1 MNVYRLEI
9 FVDLVKTLNYTDTA
23 DNFFTTQSNISKQIL
38 NLEKELEVKLFIRAH
53 RKIKLT
59 PAGKIVLKY
68 AQKILL
74 DSNSMKQE
82 LDDIK
87 NRTES
92 TIRILTIPTMPNY
105 QSFTIITKFIN
116 SHPDIQLLLKEAESN
131 SLFTALNDKKCDII
145 FARTFN
151 SDSDKFE
158 ELFMENDNFVAVLP
172 KNHKYADKNE
182 IGLSDLSSERFL
194 LLGPSTNLYNPVI
207 SLANQAGFEPQVT
220 YKGSRIDL
228 IIQMVEKGV
237 GVSILTK
244 KTVATFKNKDVS
256 VVPLKQSLGSKL
268 SFFRRKEQQS
278 NAIDCFWE
286 YIKEN
291 YSITE

>member
-151 SDSDKFE
+151 SDSDQFE
-158 ELFMENDNFVAVLP
+158 ELFMENDKFVAVLP

-182 IGLSDLSSERFL
+182 IELSDLSSERFL
-194 LLGPSTNLYNPVI
+194 LLGPSTNLYKPVM
-207 SLANQAGFEPQVT
+207 SLASQAGFEPQVT

-228 IIQMVEKGV
+228 IIQMVKKGV
-237 GVSILTK
+237 GVSILTE
-244 KTVATFKNKDVS
+244 KTVATFKNEDVS
-256 VVPLKQSLGSKL
+256 VVSLKQNLGSKL
-268 SFFRRKEQQS
+268 SFFRRKEQHS
-278 NAIDCFWE
+278 NAIDYFWE

-291 YSITE
+291 YSIME